1 MIKFIIFGNREVK
14 SYFDIC
20 SDENDFIILHY
31 LNIISSLQ
39 RMMIILIAAT
49 QECTIVV

>member
-39 RMMIILIAAT
+39 RMIILIAAT
-49 QECTIVV
+49 RECTIVYN